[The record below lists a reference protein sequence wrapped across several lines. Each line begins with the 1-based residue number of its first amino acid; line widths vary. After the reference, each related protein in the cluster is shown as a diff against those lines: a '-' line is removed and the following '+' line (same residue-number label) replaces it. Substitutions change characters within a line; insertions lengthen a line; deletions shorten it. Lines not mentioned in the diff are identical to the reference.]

1 MKKILRIFA
10 FCVAFMSSGE
20 LVHAQVFVKTDAV
33 KSVWSDYDFN
43 EQGTTLESVIVF
55 CMNKSGA
62 TISDCRD
69 KVKQIVANHN
79 QIIKHD
85 KSVQVPLSNEKSNPS
100 ENKISQI
107 IITRDLDDGTPV
119 SGDCASEIIVKS
131 GTPIKLNCDAAKK
144 GKPLTG
150 YVDNYGHKLSKN
162 WQFGFED
169 IISQAEY
176 NSELYPKSLK
186 AVYGESGTQERVI
199 DNVHDNDRNLIELNN
214 WETRAVQP
222 AETLQHMDQPP
233 VYYNGDGDKKNAEQ
247 ESGDDKNTNNTQSVV
262 TTKEDKSS
270 ETYKYACDY
279 NTGARDKVRLKKASD
294 AKTAA
299 DLNCVFSYYN
309 KCRTFFGNR
318 AIPDV
323 AKSMFDISK
332 KQGLYYCEKTENFK
346 KNSFAVCCSIR
357 GENVECKPGKQYSVD
372 FMQDIKASFNDCK

>member
-62 TISDCRD
+62 TISDCRE

-85 KSVQVPLSNEKSNPS
+85 KSVQVPLSNEKSNLS
-100 ENKISQI
+100 GNEISQI
-107 IITRDLDDGTPV
+107 IITRDLDGGTRV
-119 SGDCASEIIVKS
+119 SGNCDSEIVVKY
-131 GTPIKLNCDAAKK
+131 GTRVTLDCDAVKH
-144 GKPLTG
+144 GKNLTG
-150 YVDNYGHKLSKN
+150 YIDQDGHKMSKN
-162 WQFGFED
+162 SFF
-169 IISQAEY
+169 SYAEPGY
-176 NSELYPKSLK
+176 TELTIPVTKSLT
-186 AVYGESGTQERVI
+186 AEYGESETQERVI

-247 ESGDDKNTNNTQSVV
+247 ESGDDLRQQRSDKRKEKIKHLRRNPDSEFTDIELKLYDNANVYAAVRARSYMALVQYRDASGKLKRGDRTKLRMYDCDVNANRCGFTFVGEKSGVNVLACCRVIGSNSATCEIPYTWKKGDTEHTSV
-262 TTKEDKSS
+262 
-270 ETYKYACDY
+270 
-279 NTGARDKVRLKKASD
+279 SD
-294 AKTAA
+294 
-299 DLNCVFSYYN
+299 
-309 KCRTFFGNR
+309 CRG
-318 AIPDV
+318 
-323 AKSMFDISK
+323 
-332 KQGLYYCEKTENFK
+332 
-346 KNSFAVCCSIR
+346 
-357 GENVECKPGKQYSVD
+357 
-372 FMQDIKASFNDCK
+372 

>member
-1 MKKILRIFA
+1 M
-10 FCVAFMSSGE
+10 
-20 LVHAQVFVKTDAV
+20 T
-33 KSVWSDYDFN
+33 
-43 EQGTTLESVIVF
+43 
-55 CMNKSGA
+55 
-62 TISDCRD
+62 
-69 KVKQIVANHN
+69 
-79 QIIKHD
+79 
-85 KSVQVPLSNEKSNPS
+85 
-100 ENKISQI
+100 
-107 IITRDLDDGTPV
+107 
-119 SGDCASEIIVKS
+119 
-131 GTPIKLNCDAAKK
+131 
-144 GKPLTG
+144 
-150 YVDNYGHKLSKN
+150 
-162 WQFGFED
+162 
-169 IISQAEY
+169 
-176 NSELYPKSLK
+176 KSLK
-186 AVYGESGTQERVI
+186 AVYGESGTKERVI

-247 ESGDDKNTNNTQSVV
+247 ESADDKNTNNTQSVV